1 MNYMNKIV
9 LIDGLNRSGKNAL
22 VGPVTSLKNSESIEM
37 NYILEHI
44 IQGVSLKLIKLDF
57 AKSFFLK
64 FFDEIFYN
72 KFIARNA
79 NFRKIDSSSVLNFS
93 FPKIYKSR
101 LNKKD
106 GIGIF
111 SELKKTKN
119 FFPFMTHEIM
129 ANLDIL
135 DKIKL
140 DYKMIAVFR
149 SPFDIVYSW
158 HKKKI
163 IKNFGKKNF
172 TLSFFKKKKVYPW
185 YVFNNYSQWLKLNN
199 LEKSAFI
206 INDLLTKSI
215 TQYKKSKI
223 KKKILV
229 ISYEKYVENTNSEL
243 KKISKFL
250 NTSFSIKTKGEIKK
264 SKLPIKINL
273 KEKNKRKNYLKIK
286 LKPASFAKL
295 NKLEERYK
303 KNIYNLV

>member
-1 MNYMNKIV
+1 MNKIV

-44 IQGVSLKLIKLDF
+44 VQGVSLKLIKLNF

-72 KFIARNA
+72 KFLARNA
-79 NFRKIDSSSVLNFS
+79 NFRKKDTSSVLNFS
-93 FPKIYKSR
+93 FPKIYKNR

-106 GIGIF
+106 GKNIF

-119 FFPFMTHEIM
+119 FFPFMTHEVM

-135 DKIKL
+135 DKIGL

-149 SPFDIVYSW
+149 NPFDIVYSW

-163 IKNFGKKNF
+163 IKNFGKKSF
-172 TLSFFKKKKVYPW
+172 TLSFFKKKKAYPW
-185 YVFNNYSQWLKLNN
+185 YVFNNYNQWLKLNDI
-199 LEKSAFI
+199 EKTVFI
-206 INDLLTKSI
+206 INDLLIKSI
-215 TQYKKSKI
+215 VQYKKRKV
-223 KKKILV
+223 KKKILIV
-229 ISYEKYVENTNSEL
+229 AYEKYVENTNLEL
-243 KKISKFL
+243 KKICKFL
-250 NTSFSIKTKGEIKK
+250 NTSFSIKTKKEIKK

-273 KEKNKRKNYLKIK
+273 KETNKRKNFLKNK
-286 LKPASFAKL
+286 LKPSIFVKL